1 VAKLNSF
8 KGGVELISGIS
19 PKNNNDF
26 ALVDAHYVQVE
37 DEEKTD
43 KRLDEKLSE
52 LTTAIK
58 NNEGLSDL
66 ETAVNANTENITKLQ
81 DSVYGKL
88 QEGSTDVREGG
99 AEKNAAQALELAT
112 KIQDAFV
119 GQDFSEGSIDLSKI
133 GNYSEIW
140 YKEDDSML
148 YLYDPSYIPDG
159 ELFDPTKYDDWS
171 QGAKGAMSSTKIT
184 GGGGGGSASASRV
197 RLKRVGNSTITVK
210 KGDPV
215 VLTINYASVPQS
227 ATGDDVETLGIPAT
241 AKVFV
246 NKVLQTTVSFIE
258 GDNNVDITQYVGNGT
273 STVSVTVTNEEGVSA
288 SIYYTVVAVELT
300 LTSNFSDAL
309 AQKTTAYIS
318 VTPTGN
324 VTKTLHVIIDGK
336 ESTTNIGTSNT
347 STTVSVSPDGHRVRT
362 VKIYVSATLDGG
374 IELES
379 NALYYEIM
387 FITDSGTSTLIRS
400 NYDGTPLQQYTTY
413 VFKYSVYNPKTSTSL
428 TTISI
433 DDGETVEVK
442 SEVNADRSEQ
452 TFSYKPMEANENLTL
467 IIESGGTRKEIPFT
481 VEAFADADKIKPI
494 TGVELAFDFSPEGR
508 TNNDVNKDVYEYN
521 GYKATF
527 SDGFDWV
534 NGGWLVD
541 ENNIDYLCIKA
552 GDTLTIDYPLFG
564 DDPRDKGKNFK
575 VIFKAVNCKKFDA
588 QVMSCLAEANQD
600 TEVTE
605 EVTTTDPNT
614 GEEVT
619 TPVKKSVRFKAGIQL
634 TAQSGDLYPGNYK
647 PIEAPYL
654 EDELLELEYNIQSKS
669 ETREIVSYLSADPVC
684 CRIYD
689 ENADMEQTSY
699 GTGKALPV
707 VFGSEDC
714 DVHLYRFKVY
724 TRSLSMEETLQ
735 NFYGDSLT
743 AEDMSARYNRNQI
756 LNDDGELDYNK
767 IATMY
772 PEMRIILIECPV
784 FTNGKS
790 NTVKGCTVQ
799 QIMGNGDPV
808 HNWTATGVS
817 LKGQGT
823 SSDAYGDSARNL
835 DIKCSDG
842 FDYVENGET
851 KHSKTY
857 AMTDDSIG
865 VNYFNMKVNVAS
877 SENANNSR
885 LAERYNQYQPFIRQ
899 ARKDNPKVRDTME
912 FHPCII
918 FIKETGIDSTGAAVT
933 PLEVPADGNYHFY
946 AAGDFGNSKKNAKAF
961 GMTDD
966 PLECIIEFSNNT
978 SPQCLFKKGTDEIGI
993 EDFKFDA
1000 SNGVEKESFWD
1011 GNVFEFRYPDVKDFT
1026 CVTESSDSFDTEEDY
1041 QAYVT
1046 QQESNKAYVNTMVN
1060 NFRKVWEWTEST
1072 NQQTATNNTLTSS
1085 VTYNGVKYTKDTVEY
1100 RKAKFAAEVG
1110 DYYVKDSLVFHYLFT
1125 ERFIMIDN
1133 RAKNTFIHYNVDGD
1147 STVKGRWD
1155 FVFNY
1160 DNDTALGCDNSGYL
1174 TIPYGTEDTDQQSNG
1189 DYYFNGAQSG
1199 LWCNVRDCLN
1209 SELRT
1214 MATNLSE
1221 CWRGANVIQ
1230 SFNDYQDIKPE
1241 VLEMK
1246 DMWKKYLR
1254 PAEGYTRPNGVAV
1267 QTTGFIER
1275 LNGKKKYQR
1284 ARFETYQDAYF
1295 SSKYATPTAV
1305 QDSITGRFT
1314 SNIGSSTVPFGEYFT
1329 LTPYSDLYVSMYFDG
1344 IVERVRAKA
1353 GVPTK
1358 IYLQQGNEYQDKN
1371 YTIRSASMLQDLG
1384 DLSPFYLYSTGFG
1397 PGKRI
1402 QKLLLGNEKEG
1413 YFNSKFDQLSVGSTN
1428 TLLEEIDLR
1437 GCAMT
1442 SNPAVDVSM
1451 IPSLKRIYT
1460 KDSGVSSIAF
1470 ANGAMLELADI
1481 NNVNGLTLRNLYYL
1495 SDENLKMDSYENL
1508 QRLIY
1513 ENCPSLNELNMI
1525 KNAPNLNRVRLVDVN
1540 WTDDEDEKDARG
1552 ALEDTSLLNR
1562 LVAIGGIN
1570 ENGINT
1576 TNSVLTGKIQVHSTI
1591 LPSEMRAYQKAWNA
1605 GFDENSE
1612 SPLIITGTGIGA
1624 EIEVV
1629 FRGANKEVLYS
1640 EYVEEGN
1647 LAPDPL
1653 EKGYIKTPTKASDDM
1668 YDYTFNKWSIDIAT
1682 TPIMTNN
1689 PSIVNGQL
1697 FVDAEFTTALRTFTV
1712 IWKQG
1717 TASNSEVMVS
1727 TTVTYGDEAVY
1738 EDVYKAKKNVKIPEY
1753 PTKADSLASGS
1764 STVMRTYLFKNWDR
1778 STGCVTQ
1785 DMTVYPVFEEGVF
1798 GGFNVEPDYSEMSA
1812 ADVSV
1817 WAKNFELNEDREV
1830 GGTKTDSDSSTY
1842 FFPAGT
1848 KVNVQFG
1855 YMPDFNGST
1864 NDTVGKVTS
1873 EVIVGKGSNYN
1884 YSSPIVLDGNTVV
1897 EIPEVQLL
1905 KEDKDFVLA
1914 LDFSSGYKKYTSATS
1929 DDQIYNTIMSIAG
1942 DLGQSS
1948 FDAMET
1954 RIVLTQNT
1962 APKFQIGSN
1971 ITENSLSE
1979 FVPSVTPYNNNASIN
1994 KYYYNPRQI
2003 VVIRHTKGQQ
2013 GLTIYYKKRSNPST
2027 GIWSE
2032 DYKVVSE
2039 VINFGVSTL
2048 PPSGSLTTSSGL
2060 IFGARKR
2067 KSTGAYYAKGQGK
2080 INYCKVWYGDLG
2092 DTECKKI
2099 ASWIYEKREF
2109 AVGSGRAYS
2118 TITGNKTTFTFIDT
2132 GMLDIL
2138 KTYHTSSSNRGGF
2151 KYSLI
2156 REYLNGTVYNAM
2168 SNTWRSIIKL
2178 VNVSSIKG
2186 GASDYQ
2192 SIEESIPGTLFPGD
2206 TNTRDADGLLPG
2218 SATIPSQNYIFLPSY
2233 AEVAQSDAYNSYNN
2247 ELPGGDTTKYFVAY
2261 TDAKSRIKTIETYVS
2276 PSDQLTPM
2284 PWPWLTRS
2292 PAPMGN
2298 QRGVGNVNYL
2308 GEISSSTTSWTSE
2321 DSRYDISQTPL
2332 GVSICFTV

>member
-1 VAKLNSF
+1 
-8 KGGVELISGIS
+8 
-19 PKNNNDF
+19 
-26 ALVDAHYVQVE
+26 
-37 DEEKTD
+37 
-43 KRLDEKLSE
+43 
-52 LTTAIK
+52 
-58 NNEGLSDL
+58 
-66 ETAVNANTENITKLQ
+66 
-81 DSVYGKL
+81 
-88 QEGSTDVREGG
+88 
-99 AEKNAAQALELAT
+99 
-112 KIQDAFV
+112 
-119 GQDFSEGSIDLSKI
+119 
-133 GNYSEIW
+133 
-140 YKEDDSML
+140 
-148 YLYDPSYIPDG
+148 
-159 ELFDPTKYDDWS
+159 
-171 QGAKGAMSSTKIT
+171 
-184 GGGGGGSASASRV
+184 
-197 RLKRVGNSTITVK
+197 
-210 KGDPV
+210 
-215 VLTINYASVPQS
+215 
-227 ATGDDVETLGIPAT
+227 
-241 AKVFV
+241 
-246 NKVLQTTVSFIE
+246 
-258 GDNNVDITQYVGNGT
+258 
-273 STVSVTVTNEEGVSA
+273 
-288 SIYYTVVAVELT
+288 
-300 LTSNFSDAL
+300 
-309 AQKTTAYIS
+309 
-318 VTPTGN
+318 
-324 VTKTLHVIIDGK
+324 
-336 ESTTNIGTSNT
+336 
-347 STTVSVSPDGHRVRT
+347 
-362 VKIYVSATLDGG
+362 
-374 IELES
+374 
-379 NALYYEIM
+379 
-387 FITDSGTSTLIRS
+387 
-400 NYDGTPLQQYTTY
+400 
-413 VFKYSVYNPKTSTSL
+413 
-428 TTISI
+428 
-433 DDGETVEVK
+433 
-442 SEVNADRSEQ
+442 
-452 TFSYKPMEANENLTL
+452 
-467 IIESGGTRKEIPFT
+467 
-481 VEAFADADKIKPI
+481 
-494 TGVELAFDFSPEGR
+494 
-508 TNNDVNKDVYEYN
+508 
-521 GYKATF
+521 
-527 SDGFDWV
+527 
-534 NGGWLVD
+534 
-541 ENNIDYLCIKA
+541 
-552 GDTLTIDYPLFG
+552 
-564 DDPRDKGKNFK
+564 
-575 VIFKAVNCKKFDA
+575 
-588 QVMSCLAEANQD
+588 
-600 TEVTE
+600 
-605 EVTTTDPNT
+605 
-614 GEEVT
+614 
-619 TPVKKSVRFKAGIQL
+619 
-634 TAQSGDLYPGNYK
+634 
-647 PIEAPYL
+647 
-654 EDELLELEYNIQSKS
+654 
-669 ETREIVSYLSADPVC
+669 
-684 CRIYD
+684 
-689 ENADMEQTSY
+689 
-699 GTGKALPV
+699 
-707 VFGSEDC
+707 
-714 DVHLYRFKVY
+714 
-724 TRSLSMEETLQ
+724 
-735 NFYGDSLT
+735 
-743 AEDMSARYNRNQI
+743 
-756 LNDDGELDYNK
+756 
-767 IATMY
+767 
-772 PEMRIILIECPV
+772 
-784 FTNGKS
+784 
-790 NTVKGCTVQ
+790 
-799 QIMGNGDPV
+799 
-808 HNWTATGVS
+808 
-817 LKGQGT
+817 
-823 SSDAYGDSARNL
+823 
-835 DIKCSDG
+835 
-842 FDYVENGET
+842 
-851 KHSKTY
+851 
-857 AMTDDSIG
+857 
-865 VNYFNMKVNVAS
+865 
-877 SENANNSR
+877 
-885 LAERYNQYQPFIRQ
+885 
-899 ARKDNPKVRDTME
+899 
-912 FHPCII
+912 
-918 FIKETGIDSTGAAVT
+918 
-933 PLEVPADGNYHFY
+933 
-946 AAGDFGNSKKNAKAF
+946 
-961 GMTDD
+961 
-966 PLECIIEFSNNT
+966 
-978 SPQCLFKKGTDEIGI
+978 
-993 EDFKFDA
+993 
-1000 SNGVEKESFWD
+1000 
-1011 GNVFEFRYPDVKDFT
+1011 
-1026 CVTESSDSFDTEEDY
+1026 
-1041 QAYVT
+1041 
-1046 QQESNKAYVNTMVN
+1046 
-1060 NFRKVWEWTEST
+1060 
-1072 NQQTATNNTLTSS
+1072 
-1085 VTYNGVKYTKDTVEY
+1085 
-1100 RKAKFAAEVG
+1100 
-1110 DYYVKDSLVFHYLFT
+1110 
-1125 ERFIMIDN
+1125 
-1133 RAKNTFIHYNVDGD
+1133 
-1147 STVKGRWD
+1147 
-1155 FVFNY
+1155 
-1160 DNDTALGCDNSGYL
+1160 
-1174 TIPYGTEDTDQQSNG
+1174 
-1189 DYYFNGAQSG
+1189 
-1199 LWCNVRDCLN
+1199 
-1209 SELRT
+1209 
-1214 MATNLSE
+1214 
-1221 CWRGANVIQ
+1221 
-1230 SFNDYQDIKPE
+1230 
-1241 VLEMK
+1241 
-1246 DMWKKYLR
+1246 
-1254 PAEGYTRPNGVAV
+1254 
-1267 QTTGFIER
+1267 

-1873 EVIVGKGSNYN
+1873 EVIVGEGSNYN

-1897 EIPEVQLL
+1897 EISEVQLL

-2118 TITGNKTTFTFIDT
+2118 TISGNKTTFTFIDT